1 MLFCGEDGEGKTDV
15 GGFTETQRERLMR
28 ASNLAGCAIAVTG
41 TGFPHPLGYNLT
53 MEKGVPHGRACGT
66 FLGEYFG
73 YNSRSDEG
81 KRLIA
86 EICRSLG
93 DSPETVAA
101 NVVRWSDVKIGSQY
115 GNPLTDKE
123 IDEYLANVGG
133 AKNYQNSPYVLNDDE
148 KRDIYRK
155 LFS

>member
-1 MLFCGEDGEGKTDV
+1 M
-15 GGFTETQRERLMR
+15 
-28 ASNLAGCAIAVTG
+28 
-41 TGFPHPLGYNLT
+41 
-53 MEKGVPHGRACGT
+53 
-66 FLGEYFG
+66 GEYFD

-93 DSPETVAA
+93 DSPETVAE

>member
-1 MLFCGEDGEGKTDV
+1 M
-15 GGFTETQRERLMR
+15 
-28 ASNLAGCAIAVTG
+28 
-41 TGFPHPLGYNLT
+41 
-53 MEKGVPHGRACGT
+53 
-66 FLGEYFG
+66 GEYFD

-93 DSPETVAA
+93 DSPETVAE

-148 KRDIYRK
+148 KLRYLQETVLIKELSPCPRPDRGLVINPYFREACVRP
-155 LFS
+155 LYGSADASPTGRRRLRSS

>member
-1 MLFCGEDGEGKTDV
+1 MDEETVLTLLKPLRYPLMYGACEG
-15 GGFTETQRERLMR
+15 GI
-28 ASNLAGCAIAVTG
+28 AINRTG
-41 TGFPHPLGYNLT
+41 TGFNHPLGYNLT
-53 MEKGVPHGRACGT
+53 LYRGVPHGRACGT
-66 FLGEYFG
+66 FMGEYFD

-93 DSPETVAA
+93 DSPETVAE

-123 IDEYLANVGG
+123 IDEYLENVGG
-133 AKNYQNSPYVLNDDE
+133 AKNYQNSPYVLKDDE